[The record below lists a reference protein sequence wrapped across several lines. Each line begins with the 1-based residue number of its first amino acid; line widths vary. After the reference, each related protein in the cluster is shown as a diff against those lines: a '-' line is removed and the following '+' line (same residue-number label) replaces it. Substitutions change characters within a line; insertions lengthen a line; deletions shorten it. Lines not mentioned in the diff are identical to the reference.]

1 VALELVLRAREA
13 LSRARPDEAEA
24 LAREAAR
31 DTAHAAEALHILG
44 LAHLRRGRAAEAE
57 EALRKAIARDSRVA
71 GFHSDLGN
79 ALQDAGKLDEAIR
92 SYRRALRLQP
102 ELAEAWNDLG
112 TALYAKGQH
121 EGAIECYRR
130 ALALRP
136 DHTVA
141 YANLGAVYRKVGL
154 LSEARRALQKEL
166 WLRLRQKLGAL
177 GRRTPD
183 LARLAQE
190 QLALG
195 NARHAAEIAA
205 RALEHDARDVE
216 ALLAASAA
224 ALRLG
229 KNQEAAQLASA
240 AAAAGPADARG
251 HVQLGLALAVAGRR
265 DEAAAAYEA
274 ALRLRPDSVEAL
286 SRLADLRLRAGD
298 PAAAEALIRRA
309 LARAPAQAKL
319 HVLLGEARHRQQALA
334 QAEAHYREALA
345 LEFNHLP
352 AYIRLSDVQRE
363 LSRFE
368 EAIAAAKSAIEID
381 EESALAHVS
390 LGLAQKARGRTAEA
404 AAAFRRA
411 LELDPRSVQ
420 AMQQLALALREDDRM
435 REAEEQLRAALKLRP
450 KDPGLL
456 SDLAIV
462 LSDTLRYAEALD
474 CVDRALALDPKCLP
488 AINRKAVLKDLLGQ
502 YEESLA
508 LLEQAQALAPQDSH
522 VRYNIGLL
530 HLKYG
535 RFAAGWEGY
544 EERRRFET
552 FTGRHRHVPLPEWDG
567 APLAGR
573 VLLVLPEQGL
583 GDEIMFASCI
593 PELARRARHVVLE
606 CDPKLEALFRRSF
619 PACSVVSRLRT
630 FANDWVTR
638 LEPRPDLQVAAGSL
652 ARHFRG
658 SLEQFPEHRGFLA
671 ADPASI
677 EKWRQRLDALGP
689 GRKIGLSWQGGVGF
703 TGKRR
708 RSLTLEQ
715 LLPVLRLPGTHFIS
729 LQYTDV
735 QEELR
740 ALESRH
746 SVRVH
751 HWKEAID
758 DYDQTAALVRALD
771 GVLTVC
777 TAIVHLSG
785 GLGQRALVM
794 VPFGADWRY
803 GASGERMPWYSSVRL
818 VRQRRIEHW
827 DDVLHE
833 VAQRIAAER
842 WD

>member
-24 LAREAAR
+24 LAREAVR
-31 DTAHAAEALHILG
+31 DPGHAAEALHVLG

-57 EALRKAIARDSRVA
+57 AALRKAIAHDKRVA

-79 ALQDAGKLDEAIR
+79 ALQDGGKLDEAIR
-92 SYRRALRLQP
+92 CYRRALRLHP
-102 ELAEAWNDLG
+102 ELPEAWNDLG
-112 TALYAKGQH
+112 TALYAKGEH

-136 DHTVA
+136 EHTVA

-166 WLRLRQKLGAL
+166 WLRVRQKFGAL
-177 GRRTPD
+177 RPRKPT
-183 LARLAQE
+183 LAALAQA

-205 RALEHDARDVE
+205 LALQRDARDVE

-229 KNQEAAQLASA
+229 KIEEAAEHARA
-240 AAAAGPADARG
+240 AVRPADERG
-251 HVQLGLALAVAGRR
+251 HVQLGFALAVAGRR
-265 DEAAAAYEA
+265 EEAAAAFEA
-274 ALRLRPDSVEAL
+274 ALRVRPDCVDAL
-286 SRLADLRLRAGD
+286 SRLAELRLAAGD
-298 PAAAEALIRRA
+298 AAAAEPLIRRA
-309 LARAPAQAKL
+309 LARAPRQASL
-319 HVLLGEARHRQQALA
+319 HVLLGEARHRQHAFA
-334 QAEAHYREALA
+334 EAEAHCREALQ
-345 LEFNHLP
+345 LDFHYVP
-352 AYIRLSDVQRE
+352 AYIRLADALRE
-363 LSRFE
+363 LSRFDD
-368 EAIAAAKSAIEID
+368 AIAASRSAIEVD
-381 EESALAHVS
+381 EEDALAHFS
-390 LGLAQKARGRTAEA
+390 LGLAQKARGRAEEA
-404 AAAFRRA
+404 IAAFRRA
-411 LELDPRSVQ
+411 LALDPRSVQ
-420 AMQQLALALREDDRM
+420 AMQQLAFVLREEDRM

-456 SDLAIV
+456 ADLAVV
-462 LSDTLRYAEALD
+462 LSDTLRYPEALE
-474 CVDRALALDPKCLP
+474 CVDRALDLDPGCLP

-508 LLEQAQALAPQDSH
+508 LLEQAQRLAPQDIH
-522 VRYNIGLL
+522 VRYNMGLL

-535 RFAAGWEGY
+535 RFAAGWEAY
-544 EERRRFET
+544 EARRGFET
-552 FTGRHRHVPLPEWDG
+552 FTGRQRRVPLPEWDG
-567 APLAGR
+567 SALDGR
-573 VLLVLPEQGL
+573 VVLVLPEQGL

-593 PELARRARHVVLE
+593 PRLAGRARHVALE
-606 CDPKLEALFRRSF
+606 CEPKLEALFRRSF
-619 PACSVVSRLRT
+619 PACTVVSRLRT
-630 FANDWVTR
+630 FENDWVTR
-638 LEPRPDLQVAAGSL
+638 LDPPPHLQIAAGSL
-652 ARHFRG
+652 GRHFRR
-658 SLEQFPEHRGFLA
+658 SLEEFPEHRGFLT
-671 ADPASI
+671 ADSASV
-677 EKWRQRLDALGP
+677 ERWRQRLEALGP

-715 LLPVLRLPGTHFIS
+715 LLPVLRLPATHFVS

-746 SVRVH
+746 GMRVH

-803 GASGERMPWYSSVRL
+803 GASGERMPWYPSVRL
-818 VRQRRIEHW
+818 VRQRQVGLW
-827 DDVLHE
+827 NDVFDE
-833 VAQRIAAER
+833 VARRISAER
-842 WD
+842 WE